1 MVALER
7 IDVAEEDGLEAW
19 VRQLWRTLQVLERA
33 EQRKVSTLVMGGKLE
48 YDVHYHHLRRTL
60 KEGLGADPNLPDLKG
75 NTPLSLAV
83 ERGDLEVLRVSGRED
98 SPTLER

>member
-19 VRQLWRTLQVLERA
+19 VRQLWRTLQVLE
-33 EQRKVSTLVMGGKLE
+33 
-48 YDVHYHHLRRTL
+48 LRRTL
-60 KEGLGADPNLPDLKG
+60 KEELGADPNLPDLKG